1 MTGVGDTACQL
12 SGEPRLSDDCRVKP
26 IAASGQEDEP
36 LSQES
41 ENSYH
46 LTAGCGGLDGG
57 TLLESVKSEGLPGEP
72 LSRRRTN
79 GWITQ
84 PPGTA
89 RLRGATPIQIGRAHV

>member
-1 MTGVGDTACQL
+1 MTGVGETACQL
-12 SGEPRLSDDCRVKP
+12 SGEPRLSVDCRVKP

-57 TLLESVKSEGLPGEP
+57 MLLESVKSEAG
-72 LSRRRTN
+72 
-79 GWITQ
+79 
-84 PPGTA
+84 
-89 RLRGATPIQIGRAHV
+89 RLLDACSM